1 MLDIL
6 LLQSTTAVA
15 AQAAGNDFAEHD
27 PTGLGM
33 TLVAMAVVLS
43 ALLLIFLVFKYIGKG
58 VDRYLSKGSSTTKTH
73 GQTSAWDEKVV
84 DQAGVIAAISLALHE
99 SNNMRHDEEIV
110 QLTIQEFSRRYSPWN
125 SKSYA
130 VLHNRFRR

>member
-58 VDRYLSKGSSTTKTH
+58 VDRLRG
-73 GQTSAWDEKVV
+73 VV
-84 DQAGVIAAISLALHE
+84 
-99 SNNMRHDEEIV
+99 RP
-110 QLTIQEFSRRYSPWN
+110 RRTVRPP
-125 SKSYA
+125 
-130 VLHNRFRR
+130 RGIRRL

>member
-58 VDRYLSKGSSTTKTH
+58 VDRFLSKG
-73 GQTSAWDEKVV
+73 VV
-84 DQAGVIAAISLALHE
+84 
-99 SNNMRHDEEIV
+99 RP
-110 QLTIQEFSRRYSPWN
+110 RRTVRPP
-125 SKSYA
+125 
-130 VLHNRFRR
+130 RGIRRL